1 MDDINFAKRN
11 WLWIIGALLCSV
23 ALKGVLLWMDVEPFN
38 SDEAV
43 VALMARHI
51 LQGERPIYFYG
62 QAYMGSLDAYLIA
75 TGFAFLGQH
84 VWVIRLIQ
92 AILYL
97 GTLLTTALLGKMA
110 FRSVQ
115 VGIMAV
121 WLMAIPVV
129 NVTLYTTASLGGYG
143 EALLIGNIILLLTL
157 RIANLLDK
165 QDAKIVGEWLAW
177 GFFAGVGIWV
187 FGLTLVYTI
196 PAGIFLAIT
205 LNKATNVRTP
215 LVLTIIGGV
224 VGLAPWW
231 GSAIQHGLA
240 APIAE
245 LGGSAIAGVEGISY
259 LQQVWQHLIN
269 LFLLGSMVIFG
280 MRPPWG
286 VTLLAIPLMP
296 FALAIW
302 AMVLIHL
309 VRQPINTQAKK
320 GKFLLSGVMLTVV
333 VAFVFTP
340 FGADPSGRYFLPLAV
355 PLALYTADWVVTMR
369 DNYPNHILGRRS
381 WVMVV
386 MILAFNL
393 WGTLQSALS
402 NPPGLTTQFN
412 PVTQVDQRS
421 MPDLIAFLRKN
432 NELSGYTNYWVAYPL
447 AFLSDE
453 ELVYIPRLP
462 YHQDFRYTRRDDRYL
477 PYGEIVNR
485 VDRVAYITTENAPLD
500 DYLRERLSDM
510 GTLWKEIWIGDF
522 HVFYELSEPV
532 RPENIG
538 LGVTTP

>member
-1 MDDINFAKRN
+1 MDDIKSAKRI
-11 WLWIIGALLCSV
+11 WLWIIGALLASA
-23 ALKGVLLWMDVEPFN
+23 ALKGLLLWMDVVPFN

-115 VGIMAV
+115 VGILAV

-143 EALLIGNIILLLTL
+143 EALLIGNILLLLTL

-165 QDAKIVGEWLAW
+165 QDVKIVGEWLAW

-205 LNKATNVRTP
+205 LYKANNVRTP

-259 LQQVWQHLIN
+259 LQQVGQHLIN
-269 LFLLGSMVIFG
+269 LILLGSMVIFG
-280 MRPPWG
+280 MRPPWA

-309 VRQPINTQAKK
+309 FKKPINTQAKK
-320 GKFLLSGVMLTVV
+320 GKFLLWGVMLTVV

-355 PLALYTADWVVTMR
+355 PLALYTGDWVVTMR

-381 WVMVV
+381 WVLVV

-432 NELSGYTNYWVAYPL
+432 SELSGYTNYWVAYPL

-500 DYLRERLSDM
+500 DYLQERLSAL

-532 RPENIG
+532 RPEDLG
-538 LGVTTP
+538 LEVTTP